1 MPQPRKTLGDIHSDI
16 CLQLM
21 RLMETQSKATLAR
34 WAIGYARK
42 QYLPICREAC
52 PELETVVND
61 CMACAQQGKPAAQYK
76 DRMRTAAALARA
88 SQGPAA
94 QAAARAVAVACAVM
108 QPPPPMRLDSCFTE
122 PRLRLT
128 HGRGWT
134 KARKNTMSW
143 PRKNCVGHMIHC
155 VPVPLKTRKIRPESA
170 GTAERIWAEKKR

>member
-108 QPPPPMRLDSCFTE
+108 QPPSNALGFLFYGAAATAYTRAGLDKSQEEYDVLAKEELCRAHDSLCACAIE
-122 PRLRLT
+122 NE
-128 HGRGWT
+128 
-134 KARKNTMSW
+134 KNLAGIRW
-143 PRKNCVGHMIHC
+143 NC
-155 VPVPLKTRKIRPESA
+155 
-170 GTAERIWAEKKR
+170 